1 MPIWADKELS
11 GWGRVLRARSAAARP
26 ERMRDLE
33 AAFASARGDSQIARG
48 DSQSTRGDLLIAR
61 DDSLLAHGAGR
72 SYGDAALNSGGR
84 SVLMSRLDRFLAFDP
99 ESGMLV
105 AEAGA
110 SFAQVLET
118 FLPHGFAPPVVPG
131 TGFATLGG
139 GVANDVHGKNHHQA
153 GSLGQHIEWLDLRLP
168 SGDVCRVEPARD
180 EALFKATLGGIGLTG
195 AIERICLRLERV
207 PSNAVTVRK
216 RRIAD
221 LDEFLAAFAE
231 ERERSR
237 YVVGWIDALAKGAAT
252 GRGILESAS
261 PAAEGVPSAP
271 RKARRVPL
279 DFPAFALN
287 SLSVRMFNQA
297 YWSRVPPG
305 GVERRSAY
313 GEFLFPLDAL
323 HDWNRIYGKRGF
335 HQFQCVVPFEEGAAV
350 LARMLET
357 IAKSGRASFLA
368 VLKAM
373 GPAGLGYLSF
383 PRPGYTLALDFPNA
397 PGASELIAQLERLTC
412 DHGGRTYLAK
422 DSTLSAENL
431 RRMYPDLK
439 RFQDV
444 LAQIDPHSQMQ
455 SDMSRRL
462 RLRERLP

>member
-1 MPIWADKELS
+1 MPVWAEKELS

-26 ERMRDLE
+26 ERIRDLE
-33 AAFASARGDSQIARG
+33 TIVAGALG
-48 DSQSTRGDLLIAR
+48 
-61 DDSLLAHGAGR
+61 DSLLAYGAGR

-84 SVLMSRLDRFLAFDP
+84 SVIMSRLNRFLAFDP
-99 ESGMLV
+99 QSGMLV

-110 SFAQVLET
+110 TFGEVLDT
-118 FLPHGFAPPVVPG
+118 FLPLGFAPPVVPG

-153 GSLGQHIEWLDLRLP
+153 GSLGQHIEWLELRLP
-168 SGDVCRVEPARD
+168 SGEVRHIEPARD

-195 AIERICLRLERV
+195 VIERICLRLERV

-216 RRIAD
+216 RRIEN

-231 ERERSR
+231 ERDRSR
-237 YVVGWIDALAKGAAT
+237 YVVGWIDALASGAST
-252 GRGILESAS
+252 GRGILEAAS
-261 PAAEGVPSAP
+261 PAAEGVDSAP
-271 RKARRVPL
+271 RKARRIPV

-287 SLSVRMFNQA
+287 SLSVRMFNQV
-297 YWSRVPPG
+297 YWSRVPRAG
-305 GVERRSAY
+305 LERRSAY
-313 GEFLFPLDAL
+313 REFLFPLDAL

-335 HQFQCVVPFEEGAAV
+335 HQFQCVVPFEEGPAA
-350 LARMLET
+350 LGKMLEM
-357 IAKSGRASFLA
+357 ISKSGRGSFLA

-383 PRPGYTLALDFPNA
+383 PRPGYTLALDFANA
-397 PGASELIAQLERLTC
+397 RGARELIAQLERLTC

-431 RRMYPDLK
+431 RRMYPDLE
-439 RFQDV
+439 RLQDV
-444 LAQIDPHSQMQ
+444 LAQIDPHMLMQ
-455 SDMSRRL
+455 SDMARRL
-462 RLRERLP
+462 RLRERLR

>member
-1 MPIWADKELS
+1 MAAWAEKELA
-11 GWGRVLRARSAAARP
+11 GWGRVLRAKSAAARP
-26 ERMRDLE
+26 ERVRDLE
-33 AAFASARGDSQIARG
+33 AILAGAQ
-48 DSQSTRGDLLIAR
+48 
-61 DDSLLAHGAGR
+61 DDSLLAYGAGR

-84 SVLMSRLDRFLAFDP
+84 TVIMSRLNRFLAFDP
-99 ESGMLV
+99 QSGMLV

-110 SFAQVLET
+110 TFGEALDT
-118 FLPHGFAPPVVPG
+118 FLPLGFAPPVVPG
-131 TGFATLGG
+131 TGFATFGG

-153 GSLGQHIEWLDLRLP
+153 GSLGQHIEWLEVRLP
-168 SGDVCRVEPARD
+168 SGEVRHVEPARD
-180 EALFKATLGGIGLTG
+180 EALFKATLGGVGLTG
-195 AIERICLRLERV
+195 VIERICLRLERV

-231 ERERSR
+231 ERDRSR
-237 YVVGWIDALAKGAAT
+237 YVVGWIDAMAKGAST
-252 GRGILESAS
+252 GRGILEAAS
-261 PAAEGVPSAP
+261 PAVESVESTP
-271 RKARRVPL
+271 RKARRVPV

-297 YWSRVPPG
+297 YWRRVPRG
-305 GVERRSAY
+305 GLERRTAY
-313 GEFLFPLDAL
+313 PEFLFPLDAL

-335 HQFQCVVPFEEGAAV
+335 HQFQCVVPFEDGAAV
-350 LARMLET
+350 LTQMLEVT
-357 IAKSGRASFLA
+357 AKTGLGSILA

-383 PRPGYTLALDFPNA
+383 PRPGYTLALDFANA
-397 PGASELIAQLERLTC
+397 HGARELIAQLERLVC
-412 DHGGRTYLAK
+412 DCGGRTYLAK

-431 RRMYPDLK
+431 RPMYPDLE

-455 SDMSRRL
+455 SDMARRL
-462 RLRERLP
+462 RLRDRLR